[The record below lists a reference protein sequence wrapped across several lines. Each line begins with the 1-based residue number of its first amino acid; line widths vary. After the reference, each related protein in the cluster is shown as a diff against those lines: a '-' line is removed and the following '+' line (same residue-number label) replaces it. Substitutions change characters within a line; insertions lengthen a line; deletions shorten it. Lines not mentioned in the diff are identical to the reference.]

1 MKILDVEKAILSRRS
16 VRSYKDKEI
25 PRKKLEDIIDKV
37 RMAPSAKNRQDW
49 KFVIVKDEKKKKELC
64 DKAIKQSFVREA
76 SAVIAGVNTET
87 EYRMSCGIPA
97 GIVDVSIA
105 LDHLTLKAAEE
116 KIGTCWIGSFD
127 QEKSK
132 KILDIPNE
140 HRIVALMSIGYPKR
154 ELKKGQKNRKS
165 VGEVISYNEYSE

>member
-16 VRSYKDKEI
+16 VRSYKDEEI

-49 KFVIVKDEKKKKELC
+49 KFVIVDDGDKKRELC
-64 DKAIKQSFVREA
+64 DKAVKQSFVKEA
-76 SAVIAGVNTET
+76 PALIAGVNTEPK
-87 EYRMSCGIPA
+87 YRMSCGIPA

-127 QEKSK
+127 QVKSK
-132 KILDIPNE
+132 KILNIPDE
-140 HRIVALMSIGYPKR
+140 YRIVALMSIGYPKR
-154 ELKKGQKNRKS
+154 EFKEGRKNRKPT
-165 VGEVISYNEYSE
+165 EEIISYNRYSE